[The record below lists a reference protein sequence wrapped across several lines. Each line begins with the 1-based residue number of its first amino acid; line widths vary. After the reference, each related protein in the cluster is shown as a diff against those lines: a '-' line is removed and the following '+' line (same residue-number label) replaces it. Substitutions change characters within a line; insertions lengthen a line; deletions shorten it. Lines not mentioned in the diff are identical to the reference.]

1 MVLDD
6 GGVLNDNARRAPQ
19 WQRLVGAFFPDVLGG
34 TPEGWAEANRVG
46 LESFWSCPAPPR
58 SARATVADAI
68 RAHRCRWLQLMCRH
82 LGIPWP
88 PEDEAIQIAQRAH
101 RYVRRRVCAAVPGA
115 IEAVRRLRAAGTPL
129 HSASAEASDE
139 LRRLA
144 RPTAAHPHKT
154 TVRASSDHP
163 LCNKRGAL
171 APDGFRVVARA
182 RLGSGGGDLAA
193 ATLTVPG
200 APRPSTPW

>member
-1 MVLDD
+1 M
-6 GGVLNDNARRAPQ
+6 
-19 WQRLVGAFFPDVLGG
+19 VGAFFPDVLGG

-68 RAHRCRWLQLMCRH
+68 RAHRFRGLQLMCRH

-129 HSASAEASDE
+129 HTASAEASDE

-144 RPTAAHPHKT
+144 RPTAAHPPRPRCG
-154 TVRASSDHP
+154 RAP
-163 LCNKRGAL
+163 IIPYAINE
-171 APDGFRVVARA
+171 APWLRTDSVLWHG
-182 RLGSGGGDLAA
+182 LGSGAGGGSGGRHPHSSWRAQAFHSL
-193 ATLTVPG
+193 VRGWG
-200 APRPSTPW
+200 AQASQSP

>member
-1 MVLDD
+1 VANLTVVLDD

-68 RAHRCRWLQLMCRH
+68 RAHRFRGLQLMCRH

-115 IEAVRRLRAAGTPL
+115 IEAVRRLRAAGTPPA
-129 HSASAEASDE
+129 HRFRRGVGRAPSACAAHCSPSSQDHGAGE
-139 LRRLA
+139 LR
-144 RPTAAHPHKT
+144 
-154 TVRASSDHP
+154 SSP
-163 LCNKRGAL
+163 MQ
-171 APDGFRVVARA
+171 
-182 RLGSGGGDLAA
+182 
-193 ATLTVPG
+193 
-200 APRPSTPW
+200 